1 MNPAERASKPQRP
14 MATEHN
20 RYGIRARRFLIHR
33 GIAFQPL
40 GDEVPEGAWLWRTI
54 LGGTVELY
62 RAEPVPR
69 KVKPAEVVVYAL
81 AAVLVCGAGLLAL
94 PILVTAVGVLLPV
107 AVISWMVLW
116 ALKQMRS

>member
-1 MNPAERASKPQRP
+1 

-20 RYGIRARRFLIHR
+20 RYGMKARRFLIHR
-33 GIAFQPL
+33 DMTFQPL

-62 RAEPVPR
+62 RAGPVPR
-69 KVKPAEVVVYAL
+69 KVKPAEVVVYVL
-81 AAVLVCGAGLLAL
+81 AGVLICGAGLLAL
-94 PILVTAVGVLLPV
+94 PILLTAVGVLLPV

-116 ALKQMRS
+116 ARKQMRS